1 MTNKVLYKKLGKNIK
16 YFRKER
22 ELTQEELAEKV
33 GVSLEFIGRIEIA
46 TSKPSLDTLF
56 KIAKALNIEPYELI
70 KF

>member
-56 KIAKALNIEPYELI
+56 KIAKALNVEPYELI
-70 KF
+70 K